1 LSLDGIEKDKKDNFF
16 MCSFC
21 GKSQNQVKKLIAGPG
36 VYICNECVD
45 LCNEIIDE
53 ELREQRKVD
62 FKNLPKPKKI
72 YSILNEYV
80 VGQERAKKV
89 LSVAVYN
96 HYKRIKYEDKTA
108 QDDTELQ
115 KSNILLI
122 GPTGCGK
129 TLLARTLAKI
139 LNVPFCIADATSLT
153 EAGYVGED
161 VENILLRLIQAADY
175 DIKKAET
182 GIIYLDEIDKISR
195 KSENPSITRDVSGE
209 GVQQALL
216 KILEGTEANVP
227 PQGGRKHPH
236 QDFIQINTE
245 NILFICGGSF
255 SGLEEI
261 IEKRINESS
270 VGFVSRS
277 IPSKFDKTDKLLPQV
292 MPGDLLKYGLI
303 PELIG
308 RLPVVSTLSNLTGDD
323 LIRILIEPKNSLIKQ
338 YKKMFKMDN
347 VELEFEEDAL
357 KEIVKLAIERGTGAR
372 GLRAVMEEVML
383 NVMFE
388 IPDRRD
394 ISKCIITKEVVEK
407 KIEPELLSESSKK
420 IFLEN
425 EEKSA

>member
-1 LSLDGIEKDKKDNFF
+1 MSSDNRKKSDDFLR
-16 MCSFC
+16 CSFC

-53 ELREQRKVD
+53 ELKEQKKVD
-62 FKNLPKPKKI
+62 FKDLPRPAEI
-72 YSILNEYV
+72 YSILDDYV

-96 HYKRIKYEDKTA
+96 HYKRVKYEGKLS
-108 QDDTELQ
+108 QDDTEIE

-129 TLLARTLAKI
+129 TLMAQTLARI
-139 LNVPFCIADATSLT
+139 LNVPFCIADSTSLT

-161 VENILLRLIQAADY
+161 VENILLRLIQAADF
-175 DIKKAET
+175 DIKRAET

-236 QDFIQINTE
+236 QDFIQINTG

-255 SGLEEI
+255 SGLESI
-261 IEKRINESS
+261 IEKRMNRRS
-270 VGFVSRS
+270 VGFVSGKAPAQIER
-277 IPSKFDKTDKLLPQV
+277 INTILPNV

-308 RLPVVSTLSNLTGDD
+308 RLPVLSTLNNLTEDD
-323 LIRILIEPKNSLIKQ
+323 LVKILVEPKNSLVKQ
-338 YKKMFKMDN
+338 YKKMFKMDGVN
-347 VELEFEEDAL
+347 LEFTGDAL
-357 KEIVKLAIERGTGAR
+357 REISKLALKRGSGAR
-372 GLRAVMEEVML
+372 GLRAIIEEVML

-388 IPDRRD
+388 IPERKD
-394 ISKCIITKEVVEK
+394 INKCVITGEVVRDKVEPQILGSSNNKVFLKDKEK
-407 KIEPELLSESSKK
+407 T
-420 IFLEN
+420 
-425 EEKSA
+425 A

>member
-1 LSLDGIEKDKKDNFF
+1 LSTNDEKKSDFLK
-16 MCSFC
+16 CSFC

-36 VYICNECVD
+36 VYVCNECVD

-53 ELREQRKVD
+53 ELKEQREVD
-62 FKNLPKPKKI
+62 FKDLPKPKEI

-80 VGQERAKKV
+80 IGQERAKKV

-96 HYKRIKYEDKTA
+96 HYKRVKYEGSLNE
-108 QDDTELQ
+108 DDIEIQ

-129 TLLARTLAKI
+129 TLLAQTLARI
-139 LNVPFCIADATSLT
+139 LNVPFCIADATALT

-161 VENILLRLIQAADY
+161 VENILLRLIQAADF
-175 DIKKAET
+175 DIKRAET

-236 QDFIQINTE
+236 QDFIQINTN

-255 SGLEEI
+255 SGLEKI

-270 VGFVSRS
+270 VGFMSR
-277 IPSKFDKTDKLLPQV
+277 KTPARIEKIDKLLPLT
-292 MPGDLLKYGLI
+292 MPEDLLKYGLI

-308 RLPVVSTLSNLTGDD
+308 RLPVVSTLSNLTESD
-323 LIRILIEPKNSLIKQ
+323 LIKILIEPKNSLVRQ
-338 YKKMFKMDN
+338 YVKMFNMDK
-347 VELEFEEDAL
+347 VDLEFTKDAL
-357 KEIVKLAIERGTGAR
+357 REISRRALKRGTGAR
-372 GLRAVMEEVML
+372 GLRAIMEEIML
-383 NVMFE
+383 NIMFE
-388 IPDRRD
+388 IPQRD
-394 ISKCIITKEVVEK
+394 DIRKCIITREVVENK
-407 KIEPELLSESSKK
+407 TEPEIIGRSNNKV
-420 IFLEN
+420 FLKD

>member
-1 LSLDGIEKDKKDNFF
+1 LSTNDGKKSDFLK
-16 MCSFC
+16 CSFC

-36 VYICNECVD
+36 VYVCNECVD
-45 LCNEIIDE
+45 LCNEIINE
-53 ELREQRKVD
+53 ELKEQREVD
-62 FKNLPKPKKI
+62 FKDLPKPKEI

-80 VGQERAKKV
+80 IGQERAKKV

-96 HYKRIKYEDKTA
+96 HYKRVKYEGSLSK
-108 QDDTELQ
+108 DDIEIQ

-129 TLLARTLAKI
+129 TLLAQTLARI
-139 LNVPFCIADATSLT
+139 LNVPFCIADATALT

-161 VENILLRLIQAADY
+161 VENILLRLIQAADF
-175 DIKKAET
+175 DIKRAET

-236 QDFIQINTE
+236 QDFIQINTN

-255 SGLEEI
+255 SGLEKI
-261 IEKRINESS
+261 IERRINESS
-270 VGFVSRS
+270 VGFISRKPPAKVEK
-277 IPSKFDKTDKLLPQV
+277 IDKLLPLT
-292 MPGDLLKYGLI
+292 MPEDLLKYGLI

-308 RLPVVSTLSNLTGDD
+308 RLPVASTLSNLTEND
-323 LIRILIEPKNSLIKQ
+323 LIKILIEPKNSLVRQ
-338 YKKMFKMDN
+338 YVKMFKMDK
-347 VELEFEEDAL
+347 VDLEFTKDAL
-357 KEIVKLAIERGTGAR
+357 REISRRALKRGTGAR
-372 GLRAVMEEVML
+372 GLRAIMEEIML
-383 NVMFE
+383 NIMFE
-388 IPDRRD
+388 IPQRND
-394 ISKCIITKEVVEK
+394 IRKCIITREVVENK
-407 KIEPELLSESSKK
+407 TEPEIIGKSNNKV
-420 IFLEN
+420 FLKD

>member
-1 LSLDGIEKDKKDNFF
+1 LSTKDEKNSDFLK
-16 MCSFC
+16 CSFC

-36 VYICNECVD
+36 VYVCNECVD

-53 ELREQRKVD
+53 ELKDQREVD
-62 FKNLPKPKKI
+62 FKDLPKPKEI

-80 VGQERAKKV
+80 IGQERAKKV

-96 HYKRIKYEDKTA
+96 HYKRVKYEGSLNE
-108 QDDTELQ
+108 DDIEIQ

-129 TLLARTLAKI
+129 TLLAQTLARI
-139 LNVPFCIADATSLT
+139 LNVPFCIADATALT

-161 VENILLRLIQAADY
+161 VENILLRLIQAADF
-175 DIKKAET
+175 DIKRAET

-236 QDFIQINTE
+236 QDFIQINTN

-255 SGLEEI
+255 SGLEKI

-270 VGFVSRS
+270 VGFISRK
-277 IPSKFDKTDKLLPQV
+277 IPARIEKIDKLLPLI
-292 MPGDLLKYGLI
+292 MPEDLLKYGLI

-308 RLPVVSTLSNLTGDD
+308 RLPVVSTLSNLTETD
-323 LIRILIEPKNSLIKQ
+323 LIKILVEPKNSLVRQ
-338 YKKMFKMDN
+338 YVKMFKMDK
-347 VELEFEEDAL
+347 VDLEFTKDAL
-357 KEIVKLAIERGTGAR
+357 REISKRALKRGTGAR
-372 GLRAVMEEVML
+372 GLRAIIEEIML
-383 NVMFE
+383 NIMFE
-388 IPDRRD
+388 IPQRD
-394 ISKCIITKEVVEK
+394 DIRKCIITREVVENK
-407 KIEPELLSESSKK
+407 TEPEIIGRSNNKV
-420 IFLEN
+420 FLKD

>member
-1 LSLDGIEKDKKDNFF
+1 MPSNDGKKSDFLK
-16 MCSFC
+16 CSFC

-36 VYICNECVD
+36 VYVCDECVD

-53 ELREQRKVD
+53 ELKEEREVN
-62 FKNLPKPKKI
+62 FKDLPKPKEI

-80 VGQERAKKV
+80 VDQERAKKV

-96 HYKRIKYEDKTA
+96 HYKRVKYEDRPSK
-108 QDDTELQ
+108 DDTEIQ

-129 TLLARTLAKI
+129 TLLAQTLARI

-161 VENILLRLIQAADY
+161 VENILLRLIQASDF
-175 DIKKAET
+175 DIKRAET

-227 PQGGRKHPH
+227 PHGGRKHPH
-236 QDFIQINTE
+236 QDFIQINTT

-255 SGLEEI
+255 SGLEKI
-261 IEKRINESS
+261 IERRINKSS
-270 VGFVSRS
+270 VGFVSGKV
-277 IPSKFDKTDKLLPQV
+277 PDKVEKIDKLLPQT
-292 MPGDLLKYGLI
+292 MPEDLLKYGLI

-308 RLPVVSTLSNLTGDD
+308 RLPVVSTLSSLTEND
-323 LIRILIEPKNSLIKQ
+323 LIKILVEPKNSLVKQ
-338 YKKMFKMDN
+338 YSKMFKMDK
-347 VELEFEEDAL
+347 VDLEFTEDAL
-357 KEIVKLAIERGTGAR
+357 REISKHALQRGTGAR
-372 GLRAVMEEVML
+372 GLRAIMEEIML
-383 NVMFE
+383 NIMFE
-388 IPDRRD
+388 IPERND
-394 ISKCIITKEVVEK
+394 ISKCIITREVVENK
-407 KIEPELLSESSKK
+407 TEPEIIGRSNKK
-420 IFLEN
+420 VFLKD

>member
-1 LSLDGIEKDKKDNFF
+1 MPTTDGRKSDFLK
-16 MCSFC
+16 CSFC
-21 GKSQNQVKKLIAGPG
+21 SKSQNQVKKLIAGPG

-53 ELREQRKVD
+53 ELKEEREVD
-62 FKNLPKPKKI
+62 FKDLPKPKEM
-72 YSILNEYV
+72 YSILNQYV
-80 VGQERAKKV
+80 IGQERAKKI

-96 HYKRIKYEDKTA
+96 HYKRVKYEDKLDN
-108 QDDTELQ
+108 DDTEIE

-129 TLLARTLAKI
+129 TLLAQTLAKI

-161 VENILLRLIQAADY
+161 VENILLRLIQAADF
-175 DIKKAET
+175 DIKRAET

-236 QDFIQINTE
+236 QDFIQINT
-245 NILFICGGSF
+245 NHILFICGGSF
-255 SGLEEI
+255 SGLEKV
-261 IEKRINESS
+261 IERRINKSS
-270 VGFVSRS
+270 IGFISEEV
-277 IPSKFDKTDKLLPQV
+277 PSKVEKIDILLPQT
-292 MPGDLLKYGLI
+292 MPEDLLKYGLI

-308 RLPVVSTLSNLTGDD
+308 RLPVVGTLSNLSQND
-323 LIRILIEPKNSLIKQ
+323 LVDILVKPKNSLVKQ
-338 YKKMFKMDN
+338 YGKMFKMDK
-347 VELEFEEDAL
+347 VDLEFTKDAL
-357 KEIVKLAIERGTGAR
+357 KEIAKQALKRGTGAR
-372 GLRAVMEEVML
+372 GLRAIMEEIML

-388 IPDRRD
+388 IPARKD
-394 ISKCIITKEVVEK
+394 ISKCIITREVVENR
-407 KIEPELLSESSKK
+407 IEPKVITGSSNKV
-420 IFLEN
+420 FLKD

>member
-1 LSLDGIEKDKKDNFF
+1 MSTNDEKKSDFLK
-16 MCSFC
+16 CSFC

-36 VYICNECVD
+36 VYVCNECVD

-53 ELREQRKVD
+53 ELKEQREVD
-62 FKNLPKPKKI
+62 FKDLPKPKEI

-80 VGQERAKKV
+80 IGQEKAKKV

-96 HYKRIKYEDKTA
+96 HYKRVKYEGSLNE
-108 QDDTELQ
+108 DDIEIQ

-129 TLLARTLAKI
+129 TLLAQTLARI
-139 LNVPFCIADATSLT
+139 LNVPFCIADATALT

-161 VENILLRLIQAADY
+161 VENILLRLIQAADF
-175 DIKKAET
+175 DIKRAET

-236 QDFIQINTE
+236 QDFIQINTN

-255 SGLEEI
+255 SGLEKI

-270 VGFVSRS
+270 VGFISR
-277 IPSKFDKTDKLLPQV
+277 KTPARIEKIDKLLPLT
-292 MPGDLLKYGLI
+292 MPEDLLKYGLI

-308 RLPVVSTLSNLTGDD
+308 RLPVVSTLSNLTETD
-323 LIRILIEPKNSLIKQ
+323 LIKILIEPKNSLVRQ
-338 YKKMFKMDN
+338 YVKMFKMDK
-347 VELEFEEDAL
+347 VDLEFTKDAL
-357 KEIVKLAIERGTGAR
+357 REISRRALKRGTGAR
-372 GLRAVMEEVML
+372 GLRAIMEEIML
-383 NVMFE
+383 NIMFE
-388 IPDRRD
+388 IPQRD
-394 ISKCIITKEVVEK
+394 DIRKCIITREVVENK
-407 KIEPELLSESSKK
+407 TEPEIIGRSNNKV
-420 IFLEN
+420 FLKD

>member
-1 LSLDGIEKDKKDNFF
+1 MPSNNGKRDDFLK
-16 MCSFC
+16 CSFC
-21 GKSQNQVKKLIAGPG
+21 SKSQNQVKKLIAGPG

-53 ELREQRKVD
+53 ELKEEREVD
-62 FKNLPKPKKI
+62 FKDLPKPKEI
-72 YSILNEYV
+72 YSILNQYV
-80 VGQERAKKV
+80 IGQERAKKI

-96 HYKRIKYEDKTA
+96 HYKRVKYEDKLDN
-108 QDDTELQ
+108 DDTEIE

-129 TLLARTLAKI
+129 TLLAQTLARI

-161 VENILLRLIQAADY
+161 VENILLRLIQAADF
-175 DIKKAET
+175 DIKRAET

-236 QDFIQINTE
+236 QDFIQINT
-245 NILFICGGSF
+245 NHILFICGGSF
-255 SGLEEI
+255 SGLEKI
-261 IEKRINESS
+261 IERRINKSS
-270 VGFVSRS
+270 VGFISGQVS
-277 IPSKFDKTDKLLPQV
+277 SKVEKIDMLLPQT

-308 RLPVVSTLSNLTGDD
+308 RLPVVSTLSNLSEND
-323 LIRILIEPKNSLIKQ
+323 LINILVKPKNSLVKQ
-338 YKKMFKMDN
+338 YGKMFKMDK
-347 VELEFEEDAL
+347 VDLEFTKDAL
-357 KEIVKLAIERGTGAR
+357 REIARQALKRGTGAR
-372 GLRAVMEEVML
+372 GLRAIMEEIML

-388 IPDRRD
+388 IPARKD
-394 ISKCIITKEVVEK
+394 ISKCIITREVVENR
-407 KIEPELLSESSKK
+407 IEPKVITGSKTK
-420 IFLEN
+420 VFLKD

>member
-1 LSLDGIEKDKKDNFF
+1 LSSEDRKKSDFLK
-16 MCSFC
+16 CSFC

-36 VYICNECVD
+36 VYVCNECVN
-45 LCNEIIDE
+45 LCNEIIEE
-53 ELREQRKVD
+53 ELKEQRKVD
-62 FKNLPKPKKI
+62 FKNLPKPKEI

-80 VGQERAKKV
+80 IGQERAKKV

-96 HYKRIKYEDKTA
+96 HYKRVKYESSLN
-108 QDDTELQ
+108 QDDTEIQ

-129 TLLARTLAKI
+129 TLLAQTLARI

-161 VENILLRLIQAADY
+161 VENILLRLIQAADF
-175 DIKKAET
+175 DIKRAET

-236 QDFIQINTE
+236 QDFIQINTT

-255 SGLEEI
+255 NGLEKI

-270 VGFVSRS
+270 IGFISGKVPTRTEK
-277 IPSKFDKTDKLLPQV
+277 IDKLLPQV
-292 MPGDLLKYGLI
+292 MPEDLLKYGLI

-308 RLPVVSTLSNLTGDD
+308 RLPVVSTLSNLTEDD
-323 LIRILIEPKNSLIKQ
+323 LIKILVEPKNSLVKQ
-338 YKKMFKMDN
+338 YSKMFKMDN
-347 VELEFEEDAL
+347 VDLEFTEDAL
-357 KEIVKLAIERGTGAR
+357 REISKRALQRGTGAR
-372 GLRAVMEEVML
+372 GLRAIMEEIML

-388 IPDRRD
+388 IPERND
-394 ISKCIITKEVVEK
+394 ISKCIISKEVVES
-407 KIEPELLSESSKK
+407 KIEPEILSRSNNKV
-420 IFLEN
+420 FLKD

>member
-1 LSLDGIEKDKKDNFF
+1 MSSGDRKKGDFLK
-16 MCSFC
+16 CTFC

-53 ELREQRKVD
+53 ELKKQKKVS
-62 FKNLPKPKKI
+62 FRNLPRPGEI
-72 YSILNEYV
+72 YSILNDYV

-96 HYKRIKYEDKTA
+96 HYKRVKYEDKLN
-108 QDDTELQ
+108 QDDTEIE

-129 TLLARTLAKI
+129 TLLAQTLARI
-139 LNVPFCIADATSLT
+139 LNVPFCIADSTSLT

-161 VENILLRLIQAADY
+161 VENILLRLIQAADF
-175 DIKKAET
+175 DIKRAET

-236 QDFIQINTE
+236 QDFIQINTN

-255 SGLEEI
+255 SGLESI
-261 IEKRINESS
+261 IEKRINKSS
-270 VGFVSRS
+270 VGFVSGK
-277 IPSKFDKTDKLLPQV
+277 IPAPAEKIDKLLPQV
-292 MPGDLLKYGLI
+292 MPEDLLKYGLI

-308 RLPVVSTLSNLTGDD
+308 RLPVISTLSNLTEDD
-323 LIRILIEPKNSLIKQ
+323 LIKILVEPKNSLVKQ
-338 YKKMFKMDN
+338 YKKMFKMDDVN
-347 VELEFEEDAL
+347 LEFTDDAL
-357 KEIVKLAIERGTGAR
+357 REISKLASKRGSGAR
-372 GLRAVMEEVML
+372 GLRAIMEEVML

-388 IPDRRD
+388 IPERKD
-394 ISKCIITKEVVEK
+394 INKCIITREVIRDKV
-407 KIEPELLSESSKK
+407 EPEILGRSNNKV
-420 IFLEN
+420 FLKN

>member
-1 LSLDGIEKDKKDNFF
+1 LSPNDGKKSDFLK
-16 MCSFC
+16 CSFC

-36 VYICNECVD
+36 VYVCNECVD

-53 ELREQRKVD
+53 ELKEEREVD
-62 FKNLPKPKKI
+62 FKDLPKPKEI

-80 VGQERAKKV
+80 IDQERAKKI

-96 HYKRIKYEDKTA
+96 HYKRVKYGDRLSK
-108 QDDTELQ
+108 DDTEIQ

-129 TLLARTLAKI
+129 TLLAQTLARI

-161 VENILLRLIQAADY
+161 VENILLRLIQAADF
-175 DIKKAET
+175 DIKRAET

-227 PQGGRKHPH
+227 PHGGRKHPH
-236 QDFIQINTE
+236 QDFIQINTT

-255 SGLEEI
+255 SGLEKI
-261 IEKRINESS
+261 IERRINKSS
-270 VGFVSRS
+270 VGFISGKV
-277 IPSKFDKTDKLLPQV
+277 PDKIEKIDMLLPRT
-292 MPGDLLKYGLI
+292 MPEDLLKYGLI

-308 RLPVVSTLSNLTGDD
+308 RLPVVSTLSNLTEND
-323 LIRILIEPKNSLIKQ
+323 LIKILVEPKNSLVKQ
-338 YKKMFKMDN
+338 YIKMFKMDK
-347 VELEFEEDAL
+347 VGLEFTEDAL
-357 KEIVKLAIERGTGAR
+357 REISKRALQRGTGAR
-372 GLRAVMEEVML
+372 GLRAIMEEIML

-388 IPDRRD
+388 IPERND
-394 ISKCIITKEVVEK
+394 ISKCIITREVVENK
-407 KIEPELLSESSKK
+407 TEPEIIGRSNKK
-420 IFLEN
+420 VFLKD

>member
-1 LSLDGIEKDKKDNFF
+1 MSSDERKKSDFLK
-16 MCSFC
+16 CSFC

-36 VYICNECVD
+36 VYVCNECVD

-53 ELREQRKVD
+53 ELKEQRKVD
-62 FKNLPKPKKI
+62 FKNLPRPKEI

-80 VGQERAKKV
+80 IGQESAKKV

-96 HYKRIKYEDKTA
+96 HYKRIKYEDRLA
-108 QDDTELQ
+108 QDDTEIQ

-129 TLLARTLAKI
+129 TLLAQTLAKI

-161 VENILLRLIQAADY
+161 VENILLKLIQAADF
-175 DIKKAET
+175 DIKRAET
-182 GIIYLDEIDKISR
+182 GIIYLDEIDKIGR

-236 QDFIQINTE
+236 QDFIQIDTT

-255 SGLEEI
+255 SGLEQI
-261 IEKRINESS
+261 IEKRINEGS
-270 VGFVSRS
+270 VGFISRK
-277 IPSKFDKTDKLLPQV
+277 ITTKAEKVDKLLPQV
-292 MPGDLLKYGLI
+292 MPEDLLRYGLI

-308 RLPVVSTLSNLTGDD
+308 RLPVVSTLSNLTEDD

-338 YKKMFKMDN
+338 YRKMFKMDN
-347 VELEFEEDAL
+347 VELEFTGDAL
-357 KEIVKLAIERGTGAR
+357 REISKRAMQRGTGAR
-372 GLRAVMEEVML
+372 GLRAIMEEIML
-383 NVMFE
+383 NIMFE
-388 IPDRRD
+388 IPERSD
-394 ISKCIITKEVVEK
+394 IGKCTITREVVEN
-407 KIEPELLSESSKK
+407 KIEPEVLSRSNKK
-420 IFLEN
+420 VFLKD

>member
-1 LSLDGIEKDKKDNFF
+1 MSSEDNKKEDFLR
-16 MCSFC
+16 CSFC
-21 GKSQNQVKKLIAGPG
+21 GKSKSQVKKLIAGPG
-36 VYICNECVD
+36 VYICNECVE
-45 LCNEIIDE
+45 LCNEIIEE
-53 ELREQRKVD
+53 ELKEEKKKE
-62 FKNLPKPKKI
+62 FKNLPRPKEI
-72 YSILNEYV
+72 YSSLNEYV

-96 HYKRIKYEDKTA
+96 HYKRVRYEDRLSK
-108 QDDTELQ
+108 DDTEIQ

-129 TLLARTLAKI
+129 TLLAQTLARI
-139 LNVPFCIADATSLT
+139 LNVPFAIADATSLT

-161 VENILLRLIQAADY
+161 VENILLRLIQAADF

-236 QDFIQINTE
+236 QDFIQINTD

-270 VGFVSRS
+270 VGFISRKV
-277 IPSKFDKTDKLLPQV
+277 PDKNEKVDKLLPQV
-292 MPGDLLKYGLI
+292 MPEDLLKYGLI

-308 RLPVVSTLSNLTGDD
+308 RLPVLSTLTSLTEED
-323 LIRILIEPKNSLIKQ
+323 LVRILTEPRNSLVRQ
-338 YKKMFKMDN
+338 YKKMLRMDN
-347 VELEFEEDAL
+347 VELEFTEDAL
-357 KEIVKLAIERGTGAR
+357 REISRLALNRRTGAR
-372 GLRAVMEEVML
+372 GLRAIMEEIML
-383 NVMFE
+383 NMMFE
-388 IPDRRD
+388 IPEQRD
-394 ISKCIITKEVVEK
+394 INKYLITEEVIK
-407 KIEPELLSESSKK
+407 SKIEPGVSVKAK
-420 IFLEN
+420 NKVFLKD

>member
-1 LSLDGIEKDKKDNFF
+1 LSTNDEKKSDFLK
-16 MCSFC
+16 CSFC

-36 VYICNECVD
+36 VYVCNECVD

-53 ELREQRKVD
+53 ELKEQREVD
-62 FKNLPKPKKI
+62 FKDLPKPKEI

-80 VGQERAKKV
+80 IGQEKAKKV

-96 HYKRIKYEDKTA
+96 HYKRVKYEGSLNE
-108 QDDTELQ
+108 DDIEIQ

-129 TLLARTLAKI
+129 TLLAQTLARI
-139 LNVPFCIADATSLT
+139 LNVPFCIADATALT

-161 VENILLRLIQAADY
+161 VENILLRLIQAADF
-175 DIKKAET
+175 DIKRAET

-236 QDFIQINTE
+236 QDFIQINTN

-255 SGLEEI
+255 SGLEKI

-270 VGFVSRS
+270 VGFISR
-277 IPSKFDKTDKLLPQV
+277 KTPARIEKIDKLLPLT
-292 MPGDLLKYGLI
+292 MPEDLLKYGLI

-308 RLPVVSTLSNLTGDD
+308 RLPVVSTLSNLTETD
-323 LIRILIEPKNSLIKQ
+323 LIKILIEPKNSLVRQ
-338 YKKMFKMDN
+338 YVKMFKMDK
-347 VELEFEEDAL
+347 VDLEFTKDAL
-357 KEIVKLAIERGTGAR
+357 REISRRALKRGTGAR
-372 GLRAVMEEVML
+372 GLRAIMEEIML
-383 NVMFE
+383 NIMFE
-388 IPDRRD
+388 IPQRD
-394 ISKCIITKEVVEK
+394 DIRKCIITREVVENK
-407 KIEPELLSESSKK
+407 TEPEIIGRSNNKV
-420 IFLEN
+420 FLKD